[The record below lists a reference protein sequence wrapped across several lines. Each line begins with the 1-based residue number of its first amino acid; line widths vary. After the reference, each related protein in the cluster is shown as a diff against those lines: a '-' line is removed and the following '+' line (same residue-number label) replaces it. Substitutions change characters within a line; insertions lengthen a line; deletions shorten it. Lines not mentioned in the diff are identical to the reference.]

1 MRMSAKPHGTEI
13 KEEHKKFE
21 NKKKRTRN
29 DNNTT
34 ACAHIPPYALLV
46 PRRLT
51 DTRIWLQESLGLP
64 KCIFPLLKD
73 PDNAH

>member
-1 MRMSAKPHGTEI
+1 MRMPAKPHGTEI

-21 NKKKRTRN
+21 KKKRTRN

-51 DTRIWLQESLGLP
+51 GTTEDLVAGITRTP
-64 KCIFPLLKD
+64 KMHISFVERSG
-73 PDNAH
+73 